1 MQVRRELLA
10 DPQRDL
16 AARHEQVDRAVVRA
30 VLVLHQ
36 PLLDLRE
43 EREDG
48 EPVERAARL
57 VPVVLDLLDD
67 ARDVGDVRAHRVL
80 VRVRVRVRVRASARV
95 S

>member
-10 DPQRDL
+10 DPQRHL
-16 AARHEQVDRAVVRA
+16 AACDQQVDRAVVRA
-30 VLVLHQ
+30 VLVLQQ

-48 EPVERAARL
+48 EPVERATGL

-67 ARDVGDVRAHRVL
+67 LDLGHLLDDLLDIVVCICIYI
-80 VRVRVRVRVRASARV
+80 
-95 S
+95 